1 MKLTFQL
8 GFALVLIGVAFGA
21 LVSYLDMRQFETR
34 LDQYVAR
41 TSLFNYSDLG
51 KLAKSKDLSPEMTV
65 LLNNQ
70 LAGADF
76 SIKTQLENI
85 RSEVSQKKSKALHS
99 IGLFLFLAAMMGM
112 VHRSIV
118 LKAKAQS
125 AGLG

>member
-21 LVSYLDMRQFETR
+21 LVNYLDLQQFEAR
-34 LDQYVAR
+34 LDQYVAH
-41 TSLFNYSDLG
+41 TSIFTYSDLG
-51 KLAKSKDLSPEMTV
+51 KIAQSTELSPAMTA

-70 LAGADF
+70 LNGADF

-99 IGLFLFLAAMMGM
+99 LGVFLSLAAMMGF
-112 VHRSIV
+112 VHYSALR
-118 LKAKAQS
+118 KAQTKPV
-125 AGLG
+125 